1 MKFEILG
8 IPKPKQSA
16 RFFVMNGRVA
26 SHQSKEVK
34 DNEADVRTQVMN
46 QLPKGFIPYDEPLMV
61 DVSFQFPPP
70 KSFSKKKLKQIEDGE
85 IIFKDTK
92 PDLTDNLMKGLFDAL
107 EGILFINDSR
117 ICKVA
122 SEKFYSFTPKTI
134 LEIRP
139 IKS

>member
-1 MKFEILG
+1 MTFEILG

-26 SHQSKEVK
+26 SHQSKKVK

-46 QLPKGFIPYDEPLMV
+46 QLEKDFVPFDCPLMV
-61 DVSFQFPPP
+61 TVLFQFPPP

-85 IIFKDTK
+85 VIYKETK

-117 ICKVA
+117 ICKV
-122 SEKFYSFTPKTI
+122 SSVKFYSFTPKTI
-134 LEIRP
+134 LQIKP
-139 IKS
+139 I